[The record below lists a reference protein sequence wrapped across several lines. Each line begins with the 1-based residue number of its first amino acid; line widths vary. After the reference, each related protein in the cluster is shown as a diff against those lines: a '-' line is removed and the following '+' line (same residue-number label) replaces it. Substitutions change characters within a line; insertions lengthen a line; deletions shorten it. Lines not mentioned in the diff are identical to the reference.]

1 MYSSSL
7 GACGEEHHTSQSH
20 ISPSPSQ
27 IYVEVPRA
35 RLTMELARIKE
46 ARNEITEAANVL
58 QELQVIFGLELVLI
72 GRGLLL
78 LLWL

>member
-1 MYSSSL
+1 
-7 GACGEEHHTSQSH
+7 
-20 ISPSPSQ
+20 
-27 IYVEVPRA
+27 
-35 RLTMELARIKE
+35 MELARIKE